1 MHTISN
7 NTRSDAIDLLNR
19 LASYDITAKDLML
32 LLRVKKKLIKSK
44 HIVITK

>member
-7 NTRSDAIDLLNR
+7 KTRSDAIDLLNR
-19 LASYDITAKDLML
+19 LASYDIPTTDLML

-44 HIVITK
+44 AIVLTK